1 MSAYGAWPHQEEAL
15 ARALEQNIIL
25 NQPTGSGKTLVAC
38 MLLDSLA
45 KEGSVSLFVVNSRAL
60 VPQQA
65 EYLKGHSRGGL
76 VVAVDLTHVR
86 APDVFVATAEVARSA
101 LESGQV
107 DARCLACVVLDEAH
121 YATGRHPY
129 AEIIAL
135 LRSVGVSPRILGLTA
150 SFMHGRA
157 GLQASEKRLSDL
169 EELLAA
175 KVFSP
180 EVPGVQHSFFSV
192 PFATGTLELTRAAA
206 FEAELEAILG
216 ATLKDCQN
224 WELWTAVEK
233 EKTRLRGVLEAV
245 GPAGWHGFVCH
256 ALPEV
261 VAAKLQ
267 SKLGAIDDEQTKTNL
282 QAGIALVRPF
292 QQSVL
297 ALAEHGQHWEE
308 TTGKFDALL
317 ALLRRMLGRSED
329 KILVFVERVS
339 VACVMARIISARLVE
354 AKHVAGVQG
363 MDDVTRSSS
372 LARFR
377 STCRIMVSTSSL
389 EEGLDVPACRFVIRY
404 DSFSSA
410 KSHVQG
416 SGRARHPEAEVYYF
430 ENDVAQE
437 EAARQQ
443 LEAIARHEPRAVL
456 AQGYGHTP
464 PAAANTSGTAGVG
477 TGHRWGTESTMW
489 DYRCNKSFR
498 GMACACGS
506 QLRITSRA
514 YGQGR
519 KKKEAELHPLADIT
533 NKEIE
538 EVKQLKHP
546 PREVARVMEV
556 VHLLLTQTL
565 PSHLDWADVIRTVVR
580 FDFLKR
586 ARNIDLDAL
595 LQQPRVID
603 HVCRKYFAGGDPLT
617 PDRVRWAS
625 KAVVAFFGWTVA
637 IIAGILPAFPEK
649 VGGEEARRR
658 IQLLDQELK
667 EQRRRES
674 EQQKLAEQQKEMR
687 KREVEEEAVA
697 KEERRQAE

>member
-1 MSAYGAWPHQEEAL
+1 MQ
-15 ARALEQNIIL
+15 
-25 NQPTGSGKTLVAC
+25 
-38 MLLDSLA
+38 
-45 KEGSVSLFVVNSRAL
+45 
-60 VPQQA
+60 
-65 EYLKGHSRGGL
+65 
-76 VVAVDLTHVR
+76 
-86 APDVFVATAEVARSA
+86 
-101 LESGQV
+101 
-107 DARCLACVVLDEAH
+107 
-121 YATGRHPY
+121 
-129 AEIIAL
+129 
-135 LRSVGVSPRILGLTA
+135 
-150 SFMHGRA
+150 
-157 GLQASEKRLSDL
+157 
-169 EELLAA
+169 
-175 KVFSP
+175 
-180 EVPGVQHSFFSV
+180 
-192 PFATGTLELTRAAA
+192 
-206 FEAELEAILG
+206 
-216 ATLKDCQN
+216 
-224 WELWTAVEK
+224 LWQ
-233 EKTRLRGVLEAV
+233 
-245 GPAGWHGFVCH
+245 VCH

-377 STCRIMVSTSSL
+377 STCRIMVSTSSV

-477 TGHRWGTESTMW
+477 TGHRWGAESTMW

-519 KKKEAELHPLADIT
+519 KKKERIFIMEGP
-533 NKEIE
+533 
-538 EVKQLKHP
+538 
-546 PREVARVMEV
+546 VACPMF
-556 VHLLLTQTL
+556 
-565 PSHLDWADVIRTVVR
+565 SDSLDDR
-580 FDFLKR
+580 
-586 ARNIDLDAL
+586 
-595 LQQPRVID
+595 
-603 HVCRKYFAGGDPLT
+603 FAGIDPAT
-617 PDRVRWAS
+617 
-625 KAVVAFFGWTVA
+625 
-637 IIAGILPAFPEK
+637 GILRDENANCSLVIYKSCFAQKQSILAVLPLCHF
-649 VGGEEARRR
+649 ARL
-658 IQLLDQELK
+658 Q
-667 EQRRRES
+667 S
-674 EQQKLAEQQKEMR
+674 
-687 KREVEEEAVA
+687 
-697 KEERRQAE
+697 